1 MPFLCHFIRL
11 IKWALVLE
19 IECGT
24 LDFCEINILEKKKW
38 FLDSAVKI
46 FLSSIIVFFPQQ
58 ESCQMK
64 ALYDIMMMIME
75 MVITM
80 MGHWISRR
88 KQTVSL
94 VGEGCWCPMV
104 LHACPIAPPSIL
116 ILFHPPHCDPLHP
129 HHPLQS
135 MHLHNRHILAFPLS
149 LDHLPG
155 PGWSKSKEKVNF
167 LRHEGGRWL
176 KENNHIWN

>member
-1 MPFLCHFIRL
+1 MGISVRDWVWNVGFLWNKHSREENVIIRL
-11 IKWALVLE
+11 RRQ
-19 IECGT
+19 
-24 LDFCEINILEKKKW
+24 DFL
-38 FLDSAVKI
+38 I
-46 FLSSIIVFFPQQ
+46 FNYSIFPRQ

-64 ALYDIMMMIME
+64 ALHDITMMIIME

-116 ILFHPPHCDPLHP
+116 ILFHPPHCDPLP
-129 HHPLQS
+129 PLQS

-149 LDHLPG
+149 LSIIFQDQDDQRAKKRSFSSG
-155 PGWSKSKEKVNF
+155 IKKV
-167 LRHEGGRWL
+167 GG
-176 KENNHIWN
+176 

>member
-1 MPFLCHFIRL
+1 MGISVRDWVWNVGFLWNKHSREEKVIFRL
-11 IKWALVLE
+11 RSQDLL
-19 IECGT
+19 
-24 LDFCEINILEKKKW
+24 ILNY
-38 FLDSAVKI
+38 SI
-46 FLSSIIVFFPQQ
+46 FSSTGKF
-58 ESCQMK
+58 SYTMK
-64 ALYDIMMMIME
+64 TIME
-75 MVITM
+75 MVMTL

-149 LDHLPG
+149 LSIIYQDQDDQRPKK
-155 PGWSKSKEKVNF
+155 KSF
-167 LRHEGGRWL
+167 SSDM
-176 KENNHIWN
+176 

>member
-24 LDFCEINILEKKKW
+24 LDFLWNKHSREEKVIIRLRSQNLLILNY
-38 FLDSAVKI
+38 SI
-46 FLSSIIVFFPQQ
+46 FPRQ

-64 ALYDIMMMIME
+64 ALHDIMMMILME

-135 MHLHNRHILAFPLS
+135 MHLHNRHILAFLFFPN
-149 LDHLPG
+149 HLPRW
-155 PGWSKSKEKVNF
+155 PKSKEKVIF
-167 LRHEGGRWL
+167 LRHVGGRWL
-176 KENNHIWN
+176 KENYYICN